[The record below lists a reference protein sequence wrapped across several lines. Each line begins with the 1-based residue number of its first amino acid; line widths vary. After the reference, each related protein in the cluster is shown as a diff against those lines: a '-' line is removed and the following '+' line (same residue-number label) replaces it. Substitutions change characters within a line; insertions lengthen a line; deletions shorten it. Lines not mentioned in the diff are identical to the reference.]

1 MDRLPLR
8 SRAVLTLAV
17 LAATVLLTAA
27 PAHAQVAP
35 DERPVIRTQAEIPRH
50 TYPLTVG
57 SASELLTDDQAFAD
71 LAERVQAD
79 IEAMLAAY
87 VIEDA
92 ATLRQFYGA
101 LTALAFL
108 RGDHD
113 AALKYSAL
121 SRDQHDKP
129 ADRLMAGMVLR
140 AMVVAERTAAD
151 PEARRAAF
159 RDSYGAEVAGL
170 PWSVVQ
176 DAVKSTK
183 GQTEI
188 LNRNLLIG
196 IVQSQFD
203 PAVAASG
210 SVGGDVALTIIN
222 ARLTLDRQLAYF
234 PIVSEVLGEYIALHE
249 VEKEDI
255 WEERGVDLSD
265 ATGLQPVVI
274 GIWDTGVD
282 PQVFDERIL
291 RGPDGEAVHVAFS
304 PWRGRPV
311 TGPLYS
317 LSDEQAA
324 RYPHMRDQMKG
335 IQDIQANIDSPE
347 AAALHE
353 HLATLGPEEV
363 RPFIEEL
370 SLFGNFS
377 HGTHVAGIAVEGNPA
392 ARLVVVR
399 EEFPYSMIPPP
410 LTMDVAERWAANMQ
424 QSVDLL
430 SKSGVRVVTMSWGGN
445 PRSAE
450 ISYEMNGIGESSEER
465 KHMALEVYRVL
476 LDGMKSAM
484 RSAPEIL
491 FIPAAGNSDVDV
503 DFSMFMPAGIAL
515 PNVLTVGAVDQAGE
529 ETSFTSYGGT
539 VRLHANGF
547 EVESYIPGGERMK
560 FSGTS
565 MSAPN
570 AANLAAKLLA
580 IDPSLSPEQVIE
592 LMLEGADRTEDGR
605 RVLMNPRRS
614 IELLSERRGR

>member
-1 MDRLPLR
+1 
-8 SRAVLTLAV
+8 
-17 LAATVLLTAA
+17 
-27 PAHAQVAP
+27 
-35 DERPVIRTQAEIPRH
+35 
-50 TYPLTVG
+50 
-57 SASELLTDDQAFAD
+57 
-71 LAERVQAD
+71 
-79 IEAMLAAY
+79 
-87 VIEDA
+87 
-92 ATLRQFYGA
+92 
-101 LTALAFL
+101 
-108 RGDHD
+108 
-113 AALKYSAL
+113 
-121 SRDQHDKP
+121 
-129 ADRLMAGMVLR
+129 
-140 AMVVAERTAAD
+140 
-151 PEARRAAF
+151 
-159 RDSYGAEVAGL
+159 
-170 PWSVVQ
+170 
-176 DAVKSTK
+176 
-183 GQTEI
+183 
-188 LNRNLLIG
+188 
-196 IVQSQFD
+196 
-203 PAVAASG
+203 
-210 SVGGDVALTIIN
+210 
-222 ARLTLDRQLAYF
+222 
-234 PIVSEVLGEYIALHE
+234 
-249 VEKEDI
+249 
-255 WEERGVDLSD
+255 
-265 ATGLQPVVI
+265 
-274 GIWDTGVD
+274 
-282 PQVFDERIL
+282 
-291 RGPDGEAVHVAFS
+291 
-304 PWRGRPV
+304 V

-347 AAALHE
+347 AAALRE